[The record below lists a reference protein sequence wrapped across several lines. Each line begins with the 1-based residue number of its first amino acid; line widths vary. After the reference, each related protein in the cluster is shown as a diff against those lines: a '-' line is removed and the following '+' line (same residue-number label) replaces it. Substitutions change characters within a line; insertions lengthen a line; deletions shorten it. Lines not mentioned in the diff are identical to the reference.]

1 MQDLTQNLFPNWQF
15 ISDNSTVFL
24 FVVFVVPGFIVVF
37 VRSQFITGRN
47 PAYPAGFLS
56 YLTTSTVYWAILI
69 FLIAPIAKYVFAVMQ
84 WYGLWWDGFTYCFYS
99 IKYFGAFILVV
110 LLPAVIGVCFGYN
123 WKKGWIRSLLV
134 KLRLNPVH
142 PTPSAWDWTFEDLGE
157 QFILVALRDGTYI
170 GGLVG
175 ADSFVSSD
183 PTERDIYIQQ
193 IYNID
198 DSDNWKPMDHGIL
211 IAAGEISTIE
221 FWPIVNSE
229 ERTNGKAQER

>member
-1 MQDLTQNLFPNWQF
+1 M
-15 ISDNSTVFL
+15 V
-24 FVVFVVPGFIVVF
+24 
-37 VRSQFITGRN
+37 
-47 PAYPAGFLS
+47 
-56 YLTTSTVYWAILI
+56 
-69 FLIAPIAKYVFAVMQ
+69 
-84 WYGLWWDGFTYCFYS
+84 
-99 IKYFGAFILVV
+99 
-110 LLPAVIGVCFGYN
+110 
-123 WKKGWIRSLLV
+123 WIRSLLV